1 MIYIYIYKGGKEKLR
16 RIAAICEMTVIKM
29 SHLLLRYS
37 VRIVT
42 LGSSWWRKPLHR
54 SYCNNDWRKAKQSPT
69 DTNEIGKHSWPQHN
83 RKTRCQSKHSDPNFS
98 HHQWPAWLINTA
110 IQLRFHAAGFFPF
123 LVFFYGLIRVRPR
136 RFQKYSEIQ
145 RERKREKERESAG
158 NWTEIVV
165 CLERA
170 SDRTSERKSNET
182 VLEVGKSPF
191 GYLVRITSLGI
202 LGSNYRISWS
212 WSFIIIIISI
222 LFHFII
228 VFFFFFHS

>member
-54 SYCNNDWRKAKQSPT
+54 FYCNNDWRKAKQSPT

-123 LVFFYGLIRVRPR
+123 LFFFYGLIRVRPR

-145 RERKREKERESAG
+145 RERKREKAREIGQKLLSVWKEQA
-158 NWTEIVV
+158 I
-165 CLERA
+165 ERA
-170 SDRTSERKSNET
+170 RENQMKQYWRSGK
-182 VLEVGKSPF
+182 VLSA
-191 GYLVRITSLGI
+191 
-202 LGSNYRISWS
+202 ISWG
-212 WSFIIIIISI
+212 
-222 LFHFII
+222 
-228 VFFFFFHS
+228 